1 MVCARKHDKYLFAE
15 RLPHKPIITELRNP
29 TVLLGES
36 VELECRVISDLTP
49 FIQWYKSEKNNGSL
63 VNETSGWPYGY
74 KLPVSFYLFSINFA
88 FLIYFQKFQT
98 KGRSLGAL

>member
-49 FIQWYKSEKNNGSL
+49 FIQWYKSEDNNGSL
-63 VNETSGWPYGY
+63 VNETSGQPYGY
-74 KLPVSFYLFSINFA
+74 KLPVSLHLLLSILHF
-88 FLIYFQKFQT
+88 
-98 KGRSLGAL
+98 

>member
-1 MVCARKHDKYLFAE
+1 MVCARKHDKCLFAE

-49 FIQWYKSEKNNGSL
+49 FIQWYKSEDNNGSL
-63 VNETSGWPYGY
+63 VNETSGQPYGY
-74 KLPVSFYLFSINFA
+74 KLPVSLHLFLSVLHF
-88 FLIYFQKFQT
+88 
-98 KGRSLGAL
+98 